1 MDSSR
6 KKLEKETKGF
16 VLVLTLFTV
25 LILATLIVAFLNIT
39 AIDLNLVKNHTC
51 SLKAYY
57 TAEAGVADA
66 INQIRLS
73 GPLEDTQWEQF
84 FPVATSNKYNVSVSQ
99 NSTLINCTGLASIA
113 NFSRALE
120 VQLKVTGS
128 SPPYR
133 VSIKRWKEVIQ

>member
-51 SLKAYY
+51 SLQAYY
-57 TAEAGVADA
+57 IAEAGIADA
-66 INQIRLS
+66 INQMRLS

-120 VQLKVTGS
+120 VQVKVTGS

>member
-1 MDSSR
+1 MDTSR

-25 LILATLIVAFLNIT
+25 LILATLIIGFINIT
-39 AIDLNLVKNHTC
+39 AIDLNLVKNHAC

-57 TAEAGVADA
+57 IAEAGIADA

-99 NSTLINCTGLASIA
+99 NSTLINCTGLAFIS

-120 VQLKVTGS
+120 VQVKVTGS